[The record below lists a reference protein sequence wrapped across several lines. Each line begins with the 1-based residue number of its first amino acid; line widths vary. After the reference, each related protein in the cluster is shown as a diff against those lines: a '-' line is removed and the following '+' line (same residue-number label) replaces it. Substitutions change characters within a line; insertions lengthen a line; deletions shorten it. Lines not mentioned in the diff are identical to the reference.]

1 MLPKEEHPRPIIQA
15 NPHIKNHYRKI
26 PNKEANKN
34 KN

>member
-1 MLPKEEHPRPIIQA
+1 MLPKEEHLKPIILA
-15 NPHIKNHYRKI
+15 KLPIKNHYPKI